1 MKKAIPRSGKK
12 VIGAKREDAIE
23 DRPPVKDRV
32 RQSLTIDE
40 LSQIIH
46 KSVASIRSDM
56 SRHPERLPNWW
67 KCPGGAKR
75 PLWLVSTVE
84 AFIEKHA
91 ARSGVGDEGE
101 KS

>member
-1 MKKAIPRSGKK
+1 MKKTTPDRIDPEMKAKQADGPPPHIK
-12 VIGAKREDAIE
+12 VKNE
-23 DRPPVKDRV
+23 V
-32 RQSLTIDE
+32 RTLTIDE
-40 LSQIIH
+40 LAQIIH

-56 SRHPERLPNWW
+56 SRHPERLPRWW

-84 AFIEKHA
+84 AFIEQHA
-91 ARSGVGDEGE
+91 ARCGASDEDA

>member
-1 MKKAIPRSGKK
+1 MKKSMPRSGKK
-12 VIGAKREDAIE
+12 MIGVKLEDAIE
-23 DRPPVKDRV
+23 DRPAVKDEV
-32 RQSLTIDE
+32 RSLTIDQ
-40 LSQIIH
+40 LSRLIH

-56 SRHPERLPNWW
+56 SRHPERLPIWW

-91 ARSGVGDEGE
+91 ARSGAGDEGE

>member
-23 DRPPVKDRV
+23 DRPAVKDEV
-32 RQSLTIDE
+32 RSLTIDE
-40 LSQIIH
+40 LSRLIH

-56 SRHPERLPNWW
+56 SRHPERLPIWW

-91 ARSGVGDEGE
+91 ARSGAGDEGE